1 MESKFLLEKFEG
13 GMHYIMID
21 SKTVTSLTQ
30 NGNKR
35 IICRLNDQIEF
46 HCAIL
51 SRKGL
56 GHFVYV
62 GSSICRKLKLKPG
75 LKITATF
82 SVDDSPYQFHLP
94 EELEEVLNTD
104 PEAYTIFQSLTPG
117 NQRGLMYLVEQVK
130 SSDKK
135 IERALKIASQLK
147 KGITSPKLVLKK
159 P

>member
-1 MESKFLLEKFEG
+1 MNAEFLLEKFEG

-62 GSSICRKLKLKPG
+62 GSSICKKLKLKPG
-75 LKITATF
+75 QKITATF

-94 EELEEVLNTD
+94 EELEEVLNID

-147 KGITSPKLVLKK
+147 NGITSPKLVLKK

>member
-1 MESKFLLEKFEG
+1 MKLEHLLEKFEG

-21 SKTVTSLTQ
+21 PKSVTSLTK
-30 NGNKR
+30 NDNKR
-35 IICRLNDQIEF
+35 VICRLNDQIEF

-56 GHFVYV
+56 GHFVFV
-62 GSSICRKLKLKPG
+62 GSSIIKKLKLKPG
-75 LKITATF
+75 LKIIATF

-104 PEAYTIFQSLTPG
+104 PEAYTTFQSLTPG
-117 NQRGLMYLVEQVK
+117 NQRSLMYLVKQVK

-147 KGITSPKLVLKK
+147 NGITSPKLVLKK